1 MTKKEL
7 LELEAFKNMPDDT
20 EIVFHTSN
28 IVEQCVPLESRNC
41 YYISQC
47 VNSEYISRC
56 PEWTHPEPKYHA
68 AFVIDA
74 MPLDYMERKYNMTFK
89 FE

>member
-20 EIVFHTSN
+20 EIVFHTRDEVRLC
-28 IVEQCVPLESRNC
+28 IPLTPHDC
-41 YYISQC
+41 YYIKQ
-47 VNSEYISRC
+47 VTAVEKPNGPFREFQE
-56 PEWTHPEPKYHA
+56 PEIHS

-74 MPLDYMERKYNMTFK
+74 MPRDYMERKYNMTFK

>member
-28 IVEQCVPLESRNC
+28 NVTECIPLISRNC
-41 YYISQC
+41 YYIKQVTNMEGAFVGSFREFQ
-47 VNSEYISRC
+47 
-56 PEWTHPEPKYHA
+56 EPVIHS

-74 MPLDYMERKYNMTFK
+74 MPRDYMERKYNLTFK

>member
-7 LELEAFKNMPDDT
+7 LELEAFKCMPDDT

-28 IVEQCVPLESRNC
+28 EVDRCVPLTPRIC
-41 YYISQC
+41 YYINQAVVRSTHW
-47 VNSEYISRC
+47 SLREM
-56 PEWTHPEPKYHA
+56 PECKFHS

-74 MPLDYMERKYNMTFK
+74 MPRDYLERQHNMTFI
-89 FE
+89 FD